1 MSVNIFQIIITLLG
15 GLAVFIYGMNL
26 MSDGLQKAAGDRMKN
41 ILAVLTKNPVLGV
54 LAGALT
60 TAVLQ
65 SSSATTVMVIGFVS
79 AGLMTLP
86 QAVSVVLGANIGTT
100 ITAQLIAFKIGD
112 YAWVFV
118 IIGFVMF
125 FFFKKEKIVDI
136 GQVMFGFGLLFVG
149 INTMSAIMK
158 PLAVSPV
165 FTDIMLSVQHIPA
178 LGVLIGTIMTVV
190 VQSSSAT
197 IAVLQN
203 LASQSGPDGVHSI
216 IGLQG
221 SLPILFGD
229 NIGTTITALLASI
242 GASTN
247 AKRTAVSHTIFNL
260 AGTFVFI
267 WIIPIY
273 AKFITFISP
282 KGIEIEII
290 SRQIANAH
298 MFFNILNMLLW
309 LPFIW
314 VLVKIVTK
322 LMPDR
327 DKEISPSAPMFL
339 DYKIIESPVFALHL
353 ATKELSRISNIAL
366 NMIIEA
372 KKAFLGEDK
381 QAAEKVLEM
390 EDIVDS
396 LQAETI
402 KYLAS
407 IYTAASL
414 TERQA
419 LQISDMIHVAADIEH
434 IGDHCTNIA
443 EFAKEKIKNKYEF
456 SDKASAEIY
465 ECFDSIR
472 RMTTDTIKCLEDGDT
487 ELAQDVLTQEKEINE
502 MEDRLRIQH
511 MKRLTEGKCSPE
523 FTVMYIDIIHNIEKI
538 GDYCTNIAQAVVK
551 DIGFH
556 KYKNI
561 KPEKES
567 KQV

>member
-1 MSVNIFQIIITLLG
+1 MNGEIFQMTMTMLG
-15 GLAVFIYGMNL
+15 GLALFIYGMNL
-26 MSDGLQKAAGDRMKN
+26 MSDGLQKSAGDRMRN
-41 ILAVLTKNPVLGV
+41 ILAVLTKNPILGV

-86 QAVSVVLGANIGTT
+86 QSVSVILGANIGTT
-100 ITAQLIAFKIGD
+100 ITAQLIAFKVGD
-112 YAWVFV
+112 YAWMFV
-118 IIGFVMF
+118 VIGFVMY
-125 FFFKKEKIVDI
+125 FFFKKERIVNL
-136 GQVMFGFGLLFVG
+136 GQVFFAFGLLFVG
-149 INTMSAIMK
+149 IHIMSSIMK
-158 PLAVSPV
+158 PLASAPL
-165 FTDIMLSVQHIPA
+165 FTEIMLQVKDIPA
-178 LGVLIGTIMTVV
+178 LGVLIGAGMTVV

-203 LASQSGPDGVHSI
+203 LAAQPGPDGIASI

-221 SLPILFGD
+221 ALPILFGD

-242 GASTN
+242 GASAN
-247 AKRTAVSHTIFNL
+247 AKRTALSHTIFNIT
-260 AGTFVFI
+260 GTIIFMFFI
-267 WIIPIY
+267 PYY

-282 KGIEIEII
+282 KGPEIDII
-290 SRQIANAH
+290 ARQIANSH
-298 MFFNILNMLLW
+298 MFFNIFNTLLW

-322 LMPDR
+322 IIPGKDV
-327 DKEISPSAPMFL
+327 EIAIGEPMYL

-353 ATKELSRISNIAL
+353 ATKELSRIANIAL
-366 NMIIEA
+366 EMIIEA
-372 KKAFLGEDK
+372 KKAFLGEDL
-381 QAAEKVLEM
+381 QAVEKVMEM
-390 EDIVDS
+390 EDIVDN
-396 LQAETI
+396 LQAETV

-407 IYTAASL
+407 IYSASTL
-414 TERQA
+414 TEHQA
-419 LQISDMIHVAADIEH
+419 LQVSDMIHVASDIEH

-456 SDKASAEIY
+456 SDSASAEIY

-472 RMTTDTIKCLEDGDT
+472 RMTSDTITALEEGNT
-487 ELAQDVLTQEKEINE
+487 ELANDVLDQEKEINAT
-502 MEDRLRIQH
+502 EDRLRAHH
-511 MKRLTEGKCSPE
+511 MKRLNEGICSPQ

-538 GDYCTNIAQAVVK
+538 GDYCTNIAEAVIS

-561 KPEKES
+561 KQDK
-567 KQV
+567 